1 MPDLPALFDKIRQV
15 SPLARHVMT
24 SGSNSGAILQ
34 SGLQGLAAAVAED
47 HPLMDDGKAAL
58 PWKLVERHPT
68 HTVHQI
74 DKLESFDGKEA
85 PLFRFRATLQGPLVD
100 GGVFGQYI
108 LDLDQRKKWDD
119 KIDQVKQVHHLDAL
133 QDIFNLQWGS
143 SRLSLAKSSSSS
155 ASSSAPSEQQQ
166 HNSGSSG
173 PTNAASAA
181 EVDLGE
187 CVRLGV
193 GYGRTKRAMG
203 ITEREQLFWFGM
215 QEFGGCGA
223 YILWGQEV
231 DDDNDDNKNNKNKQ
245 SAATAAAALWPEGS
259 PKHTRA
265 KSHLFSATLIPTS
278 ETTFDVE
285 YVLQM
290 EIGGQI
296 PKFLTTPV
304 LVETV
309 KNLFKVASDELGSG
323 IEALWKQ
330 KMQDQVLSG
339 RELLLMTP

>member
-1 MPDLPALFDKIRQV
+1 MERKPAGTV
-15 SPLARHVMT
+15 
-24 SGSNSGAILQ
+24 
-34 SGLQGLAAAVAED
+34 
-47 HPLMDDGKAAL
+47 
-58 PWKLVERHPT
+58 
-68 HTVHQI
+68 VHQI
-74 DKLESFDGKEA
+74 DKLESFDGVSA

-119 KIDQVKQVHHLDAL
+119 KIEQVKQVHHLGAL
-133 QDIFNLQWGS
+133 QDIFNLNLGS
-143 SRLSLAKSSSSS
+143 SRLSLKSSST
-155 ASSSAPSEQQQ
+155 A
-166 HNSGSSG
+166 
-173 PTNAASAA
+173 AASAETASSESQPNSSGRGEHDDAAA
-181 EVDLGE
+181 ERGGGVDLGE

-193 GYGRTKRAMG
+193 GYGLTKKSMG

-231 DDDNDDNKNNKNKQ
+231 DDDAIGDSNTNSNQQQ
-245 SAATAAAALWPEGS
+245 SALALWPEGS
-259 PKHTRA
+259 PRYTRA
-265 KSHLFSATLIPTS
+265 KSHLFSATLLPTS
-278 ETTFDVE
+278 DTTFDVE

-304 LVETV
+304 LIDTV
-309 KNLFKVASDELGSG
+309 KNLFKVASDEIGSG

-330 KMQDQVLSG
+330 KRQDEVMSG

>member
-15 SPLARHVMT
+15 SPLARQVMT
-24 SGSNSGAILQ
+24 TGSDALRT
-34 SGLQGLAAAVAED
+34 GLQGLALVED
-47 HPLMDDGKAAL
+47 HNTLDKAL
-58 PWKLVERHPT
+58 KWKTVERTPT
-68 HTVHQI
+68 STVHQI
-74 DKLESFDGKEA
+74 DKLESFDGKSA
-85 PLFRFRATLQGPLVD
+85 PLFRFRATLQGPLLD

-119 KIDQVKQVHHLDAL
+119 KIEQVKQVHHLDAL
-133 QDIFNLQWGS
+133 QDIFNLQLGS
-143 SRLSLAKSSSSS
+143 SRLSLRTSSSD
-155 ASSSAPSEQQQ
+155 AKEV
-166 HNSGSSG
+166 GG
-173 PTNAASAA
+173 GG
-181 EVDLGE
+181 VDLGE

-193 GYGRTKRAMG
+193 GYGQTKKALG

-231 DDDNDDNKNNKNKQ
+231 DDDDTTGKSKDNNKQ
-245 SAATAAAALWPEGS
+245 STTLWPEGS
-259 PKHTRA
+259 PRYTRA

-278 ETTFDVE
+278 DTTFDVE

-304 LVETV
+304 LIETV
-309 KNLFKVASDELGSG
+309 KNLFKVASEELSTGIGS
-323 IEALWKQ
+323 LRKQ
-330 KMQDQVLSG
+330 KQQDEVLSG